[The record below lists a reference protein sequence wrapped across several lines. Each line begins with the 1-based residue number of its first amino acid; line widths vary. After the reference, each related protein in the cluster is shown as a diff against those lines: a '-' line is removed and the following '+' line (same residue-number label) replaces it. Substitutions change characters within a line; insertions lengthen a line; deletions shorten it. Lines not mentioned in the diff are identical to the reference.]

1 MGSPKVIQLVSRL
14 KLKVCVKTLP
24 SKLLISSLVIFVYKE
39 KLLLNQICFISILL
53 IKLFTMKILFK
64 FFLLLLLSGS
74 AMAQHVNYA
83 EKLGFKKGTKVIIL
97 HVDDIGMSYSTN
109 KGALLAINEGLA
121 NSGSIM
127 MPCPWV
133 PGIVNYMKK
142 HPGYDF
148 GLHLTFTSEWD
159 DYRWGPVAG
168 VNCVPTLADEQ
179 GKLWDNVALVLKN
192 ASNEDFET
200 EMRAQIDLAI
210 KMGINPT
217 HLDSHMGTIF
227 AKPEF
232 IQIYVKL
239 GIEYG
244 IPILFPGGH
253 NAIVSRDFKDNP
265 EFIDQAR
272 QIGKQLWDAGLPVID
287 DVISDTYDWR
297 LPEGMKKSDKNLMAY
312 KTSKFIERF
321 NEMQPGI
328 TEVILHSTDPSEI
341 FEYISSSGETRKG
354 DLLAM
359 LDPKLK
365 AYIEKEGIILTTWRE
380 LSERR
385 KKIKD

>member
-1 MGSPKVIQLVSRL
+1 
-14 KLKVCVKTLP
+14 
-24 SKLLISSLVIFVYKE
+24 
-39 KLLLNQICFISILL
+39 
-53 IKLFTMKILFK
+53 MKILFN

-74 AMAQHVNYA
+74 AIAQQATYA
-83 EKLGFKKGTKVIIL
+83 EKLGFKKGAKVIIL
-97 HVDDIGMSYSTN
+97 HVDDLGMSYSSN
-109 KGALLAINEGLA
+109 KGALLAINDGLA

-133 PGIVNYMKK
+133 PGIANYMKQ

-168 VNCVPTLADEQ
+168 VNCVPTLADDQ

-200 EMRAQIDLAI
+200 EMKAQIDLSI
-210 KMGINPT
+210 RMGIEPT

-253 NAIVSRDFKDNP
+253 NTIVSKDFKDDP
-265 EFIDQAR
+265 EFMEQAR

-287 DVISDTYDWR
+287 DVISETYDWR
-297 LPEGMKKSDKNLMAY
+297 LPKGMKKSDDNLQAY

-328 TEVILHSTDPSEI
+328 TEVILHCTDPSDI
-341 FEYISSSGETRKG
+341 FEDITTSGETRKG

-385 KKIKD
+385 KKIGTN

>member
-1 MGSPKVIQLVSRL
+1 
-14 KLKVCVKTLP
+14 
-24 SKLLISSLVIFVYKE
+24 
-39 KLLLNQICFISILL
+39 
-53 IKLFTMKILFK
+53 MKILFN

-74 AMAQHVNYA
+74 AIAQQATYA
-83 EKLGFKKGTKVIIL
+83 EKLGFKKGAKVIIL
-97 HVDDIGMSYSTN
+97 HVDDLGMSYSSN
-109 KGALLAINEGLA
+109 KGALLAINDGLA

-133 PGIVNYMKK
+133 PGIANYMKQ

-168 VNCVPTLADEQ
+168 VNCVPTLADDQ

-200 EMRAQIDLAI
+200 EMKAQIDLSI
-210 KMGINPT
+210 RMGIEPT

-253 NAIVSRDFKDNP
+253 NTIVSKDFKDDP
-265 EFIDQAR
+265 EFMEQAR

-297 LPEGMKKSDKNLMAY
+297 LPEGMKKSDDNLQAY

-328 TEVILHSTDPSEI
+328 TEVILHCTDPSDI
-341 FEYISSSGETRKG
+341 FEDITTSGETRKG

-385 KKIKD
+385 KKIGTN